1 MKEVTLEVYA
11 RKDSGKGVA
20 RKLRAAGKLP
30 AIIYGHNEKPAPIE
44 LDHHKFFGTMRKAEG
59 EKLLINLNVDGKDS
73 DKKAIIKD
81 MQRDPVSGKILH
93 IDFQHISMDEKI
105 KIEVPIKLE
114 GLAEG
119 VKNFGG
125 IMSSNMRVIMV
136 LCLPANI
143 PDSVTL
149 DVSELN
155 IHDSI
160 HVKDITIGNVEILDD
175 PNDTVVSIIPP
186 TVVKEDEPAEG
197 EEGEE
202 APEDALETEE
212 AAEPEV
218 ISEKKA
224 EERQEGKESKKDK
237 KG

>member
-11 RKDSGKGVA
+11 RTDSGKGVA

-30 AIIYGHNEKPAPIE
+30 AIIYGHNEKPEPIE
-44 LDHHKFFGTMRKAEG
+44 LDHHKFFATMRQAEG

-93 IDFQHISMDEKI
+93 IDFQHISMEDKI

-149 DVSELN
+149 DVSELT

-160 HVKDITIGNVEILDD
+160 HVKDITIENVEILDD
-175 PNDTVVSIIPP
+175 PDDTVVSIIPP

-224 EERQEGKESKKDK
+224 EERQEGKEGKKDRK
-237 KG
+237 D